1 VVLPLPWFIVAFF
14 YELRWFVVVDRGRG
28 STTTNDFRERDSF
41 ETWEGLAE
49 PKKLI
54 ESTLFQKLM
63 KYALFSEVY
72 EPNKPKFNA

>member
-1 VVLPLPWFIVAFF
+1 MEIGLS
-14 YELRWFVVVDRGRG
+14 VVVDRGRG

-54 ESTLFQKLM
+54 ESMLFQKPT
-63 KYALFSEVY
+63 KHALFSEVH